1 MISFERLDIQKVDWE
16 NAYEADEINIFQTCA
31 WLTFIAEAEK
41 AEPVVA
47 SVISDGY
54 LVGYFIGLI
63 VCKYGLKILGSPFRG
78 WGTYFMGFNLKQGV
92 SRVEVL
98 QAFPKFA
105 FKDLGCNYLE
115 IIDPNLAYDE
125 KKGLTYPYKVEAL
138 PWYAFDL
145 TKSEDELFA
154 NMCESRHKNIK
165 RSIKKGVVIEEAND
179 IGFMD
184 EYYAQ
189 FTEAMAKHSVA
200 PLYDIEYLRTLFTR
214 FHPTGNLLLLRARNV
229 DGVCI
234 GTQICLSLNKVAIGW
249 GAASWRKY
257 LNLCPN
263 EPLDWYCIK
272 NMKARGMKILH
283 VGGEAVDYKKWMG
296 CVPVDIYRLKK
307 AKYAPLDS
315 LLNLVTSPHNS
326 VYRSFIVR
334 KFFSR

>member
-47 SVISDGY
+47 SIISDGY

-145 TKSEDELFA
+145 TKSEDELFGICA
-154 NMCESRHKNIK
+154 KAATKTLNGRSR
-165 RSIKKGVVIEEAND
+165 
-179 IGFMD
+179 
-184 EYYAQ
+184 
-189 FTEAMAKHSVA
+189 
-200 PLYDIEYLRTLFTR
+200 
-214 FHPTGNLLLLRARNV
+214 
-229 DGVCI
+229 
-234 GTQICLSLNKVAIGW
+234 
-249 GAASWRKY
+249 
-257 LNLCPN
+257 
-263 EPLDWYCIK
+263 
-272 NMKARGMKILH
+272 KAL
-283 VGGEAVDYKKWMG
+283 
-296 CVPVDIYRLKK
+296 
-307 AKYAPLDS
+307 
-315 LLNLVTSPHNS
+315 
-326 VYRSFIVR
+326 
-334 KFFSR
+334 